1 MTRFYFVG
9 RRNEKQWFEDH
20 LSSMH
25 NKVKV
30 INVYGT
36 GGIGKS
42 TLLDEYKFMAKK
54 RGIPFIQ
61 LESKEFPHTQAGLM
75 RQLLNCLHPS
85 QAYSDSAPQSLSTCV
100 EELNRF
106 AEPSGLYIAFDT
118 YEEWHKLDRF
128 IRESLIPE
136 LNDGIHLI
144 ISGRYSLS
152 GDWVLRPSWKTT
164 IKRIQLDPFEYENYE
179 EYAAQFELSKQS
191 AVRKM
196 YSLSKGHPLTL
207 SLLVG
212 FSGDGLLEDSDP
224 YLPAEAIRLLIMRWL
239 KEVPDEML
247 LRLVEA
253 SSLNRVINQDL
264 LEFVIGEPVT
274 SELFN
279 RFIQLSFI
287 RRNARGWYIHDV
299 LRKAVFEDFQKRK
312 PQTHRQWRERCIIFL
327 YRQLPE
333 NPSDENSV
341 FYPDFIYLLGDTV
354 IRSVFLLG
362 QQERQYTLE
371 TANTQTIEVV
381 RQYIQT
387 VIEDRKDF
395 YHVFFDPLTHE
406 RIVIDIPSEY
416 DQRAFG
422 LIDPDALLAL
432 DDEVIH
438 YVKND
443 RSEISGSAIVI
454 PIHSRSLPYLLK
466 SPITKHFFLH
476 PGSKDLCKAAM
487 LSDTPIGSYFYHGDL
502 RKDNSTD
509 ARATLFQLYISILI
523 KGGTFVGS
531 FPLPYYQSFLESMG
545 FVEQPEI
552 PVHYDYGD
560 RFPSPTYVLDL
571 SGHKLKSYMKRMIE
585 KMGIPVP
592 ATISQWEQ
600 LQQLTPREQEIASL
614 MLAGR
619 SIKEIAQ
626 SCYISEI
633 AVKKHLGHVY
643 QKLGVKNKIELMAK
657 WLEGPRPE

>member
-1 MTRFYFVG
+1 MPRFFFVG
-9 RRNEKQWFEDH
+9 RRNEKQWFDNH
-20 LSSMH
+20 LSSAY
-25 NKVKV
+25 NKEKI
-30 INVYGT
+30 INVFGT

-42 TLLDEYKFMAKK
+42 SLLDEYKFLAKK

-75 RQLLNCLHPS
+75 RQLLS
-85 QAYSDSAPQSLSTCV
+85 SISFTSDLSVSAAPSLSTCADA
-100 EELNRF
+100 LNRF
-106 AEPSGLYIAFDT
+106 AEPSGLYISFDT
-118 YEEWHKLDRF
+118 YEEWYKLDRF

-136 LNDGIHLI
+136 LDDRVYLI
-144 ISGRYSLS
+144 FSGRYPLS
-152 GDWVLRPSWKTT
+152 GDWVIRPSWKTT
-164 IKRIQLDPFEYENYE
+164 LKRMQLDPFEFATCE
-179 EYAAQFELSKQS
+179 EYAAQFELPEPS
-191 AVRKM
+191 AIQKM
-196 YSLSKGHPLTL
+196 YTLSKGHPLTL

-212 FSGDGLLEDSDP
+212 FYGEGLLEDSGP
-224 YLPAEAIRLLIMRWL
+224 FLPEEAIQLLTMRWL
-239 KEVPDEML
+239 KEVPDERL
-247 LRLVEA
+247 LQLVEA
-253 SSLNRVINQDL
+253 SSLNRVFNQDL

-274 SELFN
+274 SELYN

-299 LRKAVFEDFQKRK
+299 LRKAVFEDFHRRK
-312 PQTHRQWRERCIIFL
+312 PQTHRQWQERCIIFL

-333 NPSDENSV
+333 HPSDENSV
-341 FYPDFIYLLGDTV
+341 LYSDFIYLLGDTV

-371 TANTQTIEVV
+371 TANAQTTDEV
-381 RQYIQT
+381 RRYIQT

-395 YHVFFDPLTHE
+395 NHVFYDPLTHE
-406 RIVIDIPSEY
+406 RLVMEIPSEY
-416 DQRAFG
+416 DQRAFS
-422 LIDPDALLAL
+422 LIDQDELLDIGDA
-432 DDEVIH
+432 IH

-443 RSEISGSAIVI
+443 RSEISGLAIII

-466 SPITKHFFLH
+466 SPITKHFFQH
-476 PGSKDLCKAAM
+476 PSNKDLCKAAM
-487 LSDTPIGSYFYHGDL
+487 SSSTSIGGFFYHGDL

-509 ARATLFQLYISILI
+509 ARATLFQAYISTLI
-523 KGGTFVGS
+523 KGGTFVAS
-531 FPLPYYQSFLESMG
+531 FPLPYYQSFIKSMG
-545 FVEQPEI
+545 FIENPEI
-552 PVHYDYGD
+552 PIHYDYGEQ
-560 RFPSPTYVLDL
+560 FPSPTYVLDL
-571 SGHKLKSYMKRMIE
+571 TGQKLKSYMKGMME

-626 SCYISEI
+626 SCFITEI
-633 AVKKHLGHVY
+633 AVKKHLGRIY
-643 QKLGVKNKIELMAK
+643 QKLGVKNKVELMSK

>member
-1 MTRFYFVG
+1 MPRFFFVG
-9 RRNEKQWFEDH
+9 RRNEKQWFENH
-20 LSSMH
+20 LSSTR
-25 NKVKV
+25 NKEKI
-30 INVYGT
+30 INVFGT

-42 TLLDEYKFMAKK
+42 SLLDEYKFMAKK

-75 RQLLNCLHPS
+75 RQLLTGIHFSTDL
-85 QAYSDSAPQSLSTCV
+85 SDSVTPSLSTCTDA
-100 EELNRF
+100 LNRF

-136 LNDGIHLI
+136 LDDRVHLI
-144 ISGRYSLS
+144 ISGRHPLS
-152 GDWVLRPSWKTT
+152 GDWVLRPSWKTS
-164 IKRIQLDPFEYENYE
+164 IKRIQLDPFEYETCE
-179 EYAAQFELSKQS
+179 EYAAQFEHPEQS
-191 AVRKM
+191 AIQKL

-299 LRKAVFEDFQKRK
+299 LRKAVFEDFHKRK
-312 PQTHRQWRERCIIFL
+312 PQTHQQWRERCIIYL
-327 YRQLPE
+327 YRQLPDR
-333 NPSDENSV
+333 PSDENSV
-341 FYPDFIYLLGDTV
+341 LYSDFIYLLGDPV

-371 TANTQTIEVV
+371 TANAETLGEV
-381 RQYIQT
+381 RQYIKD
-387 VIEDRKDF
+387 VLEDRKDF
-395 YHVFFDPLTHE
+395 NHVFFDPLTHE
-406 RIVIDIPSEY
+406 RHVMEIPSEY
-416 DQRAFG
+416 DQRVFG

-432 DDEVIH
+432 DDEAIH
-438 YVKND
+438 FVKND
-443 RSEISGSAIVI
+443 RSEISGLAIII

-466 SPITKHFFLH
+466 NPITKHFFLH
-476 PGSKDLCKAAM
+476 PGNKNLCKAAM
-487 LSDTPIGSYFYHGDL
+487 SSSTPIGGYFYHSDL

-509 ARATLFQLYISILI
+509 ARATLFQYYISTLI
-523 KGGTFVGS
+523 KGGTFVSS
-531 FPLPYYQSFLESMG
+531 FPLPYYQRFLESMG
-545 FVEQPEI
+545 FIEHPGI
-552 PVHYDYGD
+552 PVHYDFGE
-560 RFPSPTYVLDL
+560 RFPAPTYVLDL
-571 SGHKLKSYMKRMIE
+571 TGQKLKSYMKRMME

-614 MLAGR
+614 MLVGR
-619 SIKEIAQ
+619 SIKEIAK
-626 SCYISEI
+626 SCFISEI

-657 WLEGPRPE
+657 WLEGPRSE